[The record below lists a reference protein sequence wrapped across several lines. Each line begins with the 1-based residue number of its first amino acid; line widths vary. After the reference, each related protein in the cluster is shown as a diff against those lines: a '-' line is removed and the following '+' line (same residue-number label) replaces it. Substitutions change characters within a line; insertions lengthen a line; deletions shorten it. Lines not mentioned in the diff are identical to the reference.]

1 MKRHHSPFA
10 VVAGLLLVL
19 LLSACEKDVSP
30 LSPRGDYYP
39 VGKGSRWEYTG
50 ENGNSFVR
58 VALGDTLLNDTTYAV
73 LGTKEGWASM
83 AVRYENGRYYQLYN
97 IYGQF
102 GEGHVFLR
110 DDLPVGG
117 TWTNEGFHRNEVY
130 TIVAKDAKRTVEGR
144 EYANTLEVKI
154 DAYNHWNGQTALRY
168 THRRI
173 YARGVGEVALLADS
187 PYGPTLLTAYQV
199 EKSK

>member
-1 MKRHHSPFA
+1 MKRHHASFA
-10 VVAGLLLVL
+10 VVASLLLVL
-19 LLSACEKDVSP
+19 FLSACEKGVSP

-39 VGKGSRWEYTG
+39 VEKGSRWEYTG
-50 ENGNSFVR
+50 GNGISFVK

-73 LGTKEGWASM
+73 LGTEEGSPFM

-102 GEGHVFLR
+102 REGHVFLR

-117 TWTNEGFHRNEVY
+117 TWTNGDFHGKDVY

-154 DAYNHWNGQTALRY
+154 DAYNHWNGQTELRY

-173 YARGVGEVALLADS
+173 YARGVGEVAVLTDG
-187 PYGPTLLTAYQV
+187 PYDPTLLTAYQV
-199 EKSK
+199 K

>member
-1 MKRHHSPFA
+1 MKRHHSSFA
-10 VVAGLLLVL
+10 VVASLLLVL

-73 LGTKEGWASM
+73 LGTKDGWAFM

-97 IYGQF
+97 MYGQF

-117 TWTNEGFHRNEVY
+117 TWTNEDFHRKEVY

-154 DAYNHWNGQTALRY
+154 DSYYYYLSGQYDPRS

-173 YARGVGEVALLADS
+173 YARGVGEVAVLTDD

-199 EKSK
+199 K